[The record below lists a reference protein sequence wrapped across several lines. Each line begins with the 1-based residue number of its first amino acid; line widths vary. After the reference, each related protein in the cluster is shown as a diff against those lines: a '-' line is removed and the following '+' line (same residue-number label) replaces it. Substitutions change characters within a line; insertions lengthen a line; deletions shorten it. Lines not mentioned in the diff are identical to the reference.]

1 MSSLY
6 AKGLRPWSLM
16 TPSHGG
22 DCDLGLVVL
31 MGSLRD
37 ELSAFDLHSVMM

>member
-6 AKGLRPWSLM
+6 AKGLTPWSLM
-16 TPSHGG
+16 TPSHG
-22 DCDLGLVVL
+22 DCELGLVVL

-37 ELSAFDLHSVMM
+37 ELSAFDLHSVVM